1 MNREAEWFQ
10 NERNHCSHKNIL
22 EFRKHVVTLQPK
34 TKKTMTMKQTTNNNQ
49 KTMNNKEMRKQV
61 KNEKKAEA
69 NARRKTNKRWEHVEA
84 SDRYRKAATK
94 ELCNMTTN
102 KIEIEVLDG
111 ILLNLN
117 IKSQVKSSRVQ
128 DRILRRIV
136 EKRQAQASHKK
147 YGRSEDLS
155 TMHIT
160 LTCTSKCMEDIRKK
174 RRAA

>member
-1 MNREAEWFQ
+1 
-10 NERNHCSHKNIL
+10 
-22 EFRKHVVTLQPK
+22 
-34 TKKTMTMKQTTNNNQ
+34 MKQTTNNNQ

-111 ILLNLN
+111 IFLNLS
-117 IKSQVKSSRVQ
+117 IKSQVKPSRVQ

-147 YGRSEDLS
+147 YGRSEDLT

-174 RRAA
+174 DTLHNPTNERVIGSKMRGTNTLRRKLARSKKTL